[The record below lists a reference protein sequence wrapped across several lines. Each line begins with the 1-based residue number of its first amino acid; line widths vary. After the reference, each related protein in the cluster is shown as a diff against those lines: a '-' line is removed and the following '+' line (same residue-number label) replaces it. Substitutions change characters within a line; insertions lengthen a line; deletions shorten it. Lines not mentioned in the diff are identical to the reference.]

1 MVFIPKFLKTIKS
14 ATLPQRFNVRER
26 ERKGSLMGLS
36 RVRIP
41 VVAKILFDV
50 YFFCVCFLFN
60 LLLRTHTKILFGGSE
75 HVNDDP
81 YSICSHAS

>member
-1 MVFIPKFLKTIKS
+1 
-14 ATLPQRFNVRER
+14 
-26 ERKGSLMGLS
+26 MGPS
-36 RVRIP
+36 RVRLP
-41 VVAKILFDV
+41 VVAEILFDV
-50 YFFCVCFLFN
+50 YFFVCFLFN